1 MLKMRFN
8 EITQSKLLE
17 ERIENEVKDVLETA
31 FDTVLAYTPVS
42 SGELV
47 ANTRISANA
56 PDKTYSKYDSWQFE
70 KGSSQYSLPAA
81 PLSGEEN
88 RGKGQGQA
96 YKNLTAFLIK
106 FNGRR
111 FQFRDKIKFFISN
124 STPYATDV
132 EYGRKSENNLFA
144 RDEAI
149 GMYRKAA
156 KAIARKLKG

>member
-81 PLSGEEN
+81 PLSGEEKSRERPGPSLQKPN
-88 RGKGQGQA
+88 RFSDQ
-96 YKNLTAFLIK
+96 I
-106 FNGRR
+106 
-111 FQFRDKIKFFISN
+111 
-124 STPYATDV
+124 
-132 EYGRKSENNLFA
+132 
-144 RDEAI
+144 
-149 GMYRKAA
+149 
-156 KAIARKLKG
+156 